1 MKDKASFKKIHTQ
14 KHVPTHAYILEHV
27 YELPIND
34 QLPLAHESIET
45 KRTHSIKKKTKHKH
59 AVYSVVVSRGGR
71 LVRCQHEAPAQPL
84 CFGTL

>member
-14 KHVPTHAYILEHV
+14 KHVPTHAYILEDV

-45 KRTHSIKKKTKHKH
+45 KRRHSIKKKKKQNT
-59 AVYSVVVSRGGR
+59 S
-71 LVRCQHEAPAQPL
+71 
-84 CFGTL
+84 TLYTVLLSAGEGA

>member
-14 KHVPTHAYILEHV
+14 KHVPTHAYILEDV

-45 KRTHSIKKKTKHKH
+45 KRRHSIKKKKNKTQ
-59 AVYSVVVSRGGR
+59 ARCIQCCCQQGR
-71 LVRCQHEAPAQPL
+71 ALSSLPA
-84 CFGTL
+84 